1 MSTED
6 RDRIALPKLLDDIA
20 TRYPDRPFVSL
31 PRDNENIACGYHD
44 FSYGDM
50 ANAVNRAAWWIV
62 RALGKC
68 SAKGSFETLH
78 YIGPQDLRYVILIL
92 AAVKTGYKVSLLSS
106 FALYHEYCGY
116 GSICDRADQLIWC
129 MDKTLTCHPDASPA
143 EHISLLKATA
153 CTLLLHSIPP
163 LPKVQS
169 VLMEKEVDIKTVEV
183 PHLEHWLKEDDGE
196 ENLEA
201 FPYTKNLDDALHDP
215 IGVIHTSGT
224 TGTPKVFVMTQGT
237 VAQQINMYRQI
248 PSHENV
254 VYEQWRG
261 LRVALLSPLSIAA
274 GLYCILGLN
283 ILFELTMVLPPPVPV
298 TAKTLD
304 MIIVHGNSQVLMV
317 TPRVLPQMIQ
327 NVECLENRLEN
338 LRRLRYISYVG
349 GPCPQHI
356 GSILASYT
364 TLVSFYGSSE
374 VNILP
379 TVIADPEDWQY
390 IKFHPILAHE
400 FRHTVLD
407 LYELVL
413 LPDDKLGA
421 SSSVFITSPP
431 LTEYPMKD
439 LFSKHPTRPDLW
451 LYRGR
456 IDDLICSIDAER
468 FLPNPMEGIIAAHPG
483 ISGALVCEQRGG
495 GIALLIEVGH
505 RLLSSDDREKLLDDI
520 WPLVRNANE
529 ICPIRAEIKRELVL
543 FADPNNPLPKT
554 LKGYVHRSKSLDLYR
569 SEIDACFRKENRSTP
584 FNSDACS
591 Y

>member
-1 MSTED
+1 
-6 RDRIALPKLLDDIA
+6 
-20 TRYPDRPFVSL
+20 
-31 PRDNENIACGYHD
+31 
-44 FSYGDM
+44 
-50 ANAVNRAAWWIV
+50 
-62 RALGKC
+62 
-68 SAKGSFETLH
+68 
-78 YIGPQDLRYVILIL
+78 
-92 AAVKTGYKVSLLSS
+92 
-106 FALYHEYCGY
+106 
-116 GSICDRADQLIWC
+116 

-143 EHISLLKATA
+143 EHVSLLKATA

-169 VLMEKEVDIKTVEV
+169 ILMETEGDMKTVEV

-196 ENLEA
+196 ENLEV
-201 FPYTKNLDDALHDP
+201 FPYTKSLDDALHDP

-224 TGTPKVFVMTQGT
+224 TGTPKVFTMTQGT
-237 VAQQINMYRQI
+237 VAQQIIMYRKI
-248 PSHENV
+248 PSLKKI

-298 TAKTLD
+298 TAKILD

-317 TPRVLPQMIQ
+317 TPRVLPQMVQ

-338 LRRLRYISYVG
+338 LRRLQYISYVG
-349 GPCPQHI
+349 GLCPQHI

-379 TVIADPEDWQY
+379 TETTDPEDWQY
-390 IKFHPILAHE
+390 IKFDPILAHE
-400 FRHTVLD
+400 FRHTLHD

-431 LTEYPMKD
+431 LTEYPMRD

-456 IDDLICSIDAER
+456 VDDLICSVDAET
-468 FLPNPMEGIIAAHPG
+468 FLPNPMEGIIEAHPG
-483 ISGALVCEQRGG
+483 IKGALICEQRGG

-505 RLLSSDDREKLLDDI
+505 RLVSGDDREKLLDDM

-529 ICPIRAEIKRELVL
+529 ICPIQAEIRRGLVL
-543 FADPNNPLPKT
+543 FADPDNPLPKA
-554 LKGYVHRSKSLDLYR
+554 LKGYAHRSKSLDLYK
-569 SEIDACFRKENRSTP
+569 SDIDACFRRENR
-584 FNSDACS
+584 
-591 Y
+591 